1 MPQIS
6 KDVIDRIR
14 DTADIVDVVSQYVDL
29 KQKGPNLFG
38 LCPFHAE
45 KTPSFSVAQGK
56 QIFYCFGCNAG
67 GNVFSFL
74 MDYLKIS
81 FPESI
86 KLLAE
91 KYGIDIKID
100 ENRDKSEIFS
110 SLYKLNE
117 MAASLYQDNLFSLK
131 GERVLDYL
139 LRRGLSKETIEKFK
153 IGYAKNDW
161 NHLTNRCR
169 GKGFS
174 KSQIIQSGLFTHSE
188 KGIFDRFRSRIMFPI
203 FHASGKVIAFG
214 GRVFESED
222 SAKYI
227 NSPETLLFKKSNNFY
242 GLQATRD
249 SIRKEGYVILVEGYM
264 DFLKLYQSGINPIL
278 SVSGTSFSSKHALAL
293 KRLTKKIIILY
304 DGDNAGANAAIRAG
318 WVMLKNGLIPTVVN
332 PPDQLDPDDWISKF
346 GINAVKESLTSPIDH
361 IEFHIKFNNGLKLGG
376 VERQNYIVELANE
389 VSGIN
394 DGIIKN
400 DLVKIISE
408 KLSINEKDFIR
419 KIKTSRVNPENLNRE
434 KEKKDKSIVFNNQI
448 DKAQVELIRI
458 MLSGNKNQKKY
469 ILDNLDLDLF
479 TTPILNKV
487 AKILIDRN
495 LDVESSKIIEYFQ
508 DDHERNYI
516 TKILFF
522 EDRGNLSTTIVYD
535 CLKILKSEPIKQKI
549 SLLRVQIREKEL
561 NDEDPTNELVVVN
574 KLIKELDDIKK

>member
-38 LCPFHAE
+38 LCPFHSE

-91 KYGIDIKID
+91 KYSIDIEID
-100 ENRDKSEIFS
+100 ENLGKSEIFS

-117 MAASLYQDNLFSLK
+117 IAVSLYQENLFSIK
-131 GERVLDYL
+131 GEPVLDYL
-139 LRRGLSKETIEKFK
+139 LKRGLSKETIEKFK
-153 IGYAKNDW
+153 IGYAENSW
-161 NHLTNRCR
+161 NHLTNKCR

-203 FHASGKVIAFG
+203 FHASGRVIAFG
-214 GRVFESED
+214 GRAFESED

-227 NSPETLLFKKSNNFY
+227 NSPETPLFKKSNNFY

-249 SIRKEGYVILVEGYM
+249 SIRKEGHVILVEGYM
-264 DFLKLYQSGINPIL
+264 DFLKLYQSGIHPIL

-318 WVMLKNGLIPTVVN
+318 WVMLRNGLIPTVVN
-332 PPDQLDPDDWISKF
+332 PPNQLDPDDWISEF
-346 GINAVKESLTSPIDH
+346 GINAIKESLTSSIDH
-361 IEFHIKFNNGLKLGG
+361 IDFHIKFNNGLRLSGA
-376 VERQNYIVELANE
+376 ERQNYIVELANE
-389 VSGIN
+389 VSSIN

-434 KEKKDKSIVFNNQI
+434 KIIQDKTIVFNNRI

-458 MLSGNKNQKKY
+458 MLSGNKDQKNY
-469 ILDNLDLDLF
+469 ILDNIDLHFF
-479 TTPILNKV
+479 TNPILNKV

-508 DDHERNYI
+508 DDNERNYI

-522 EDRGNLSTTIVYD
+522 EDTGNLSTTIVYD

-561 NDEDPTNELVVVN
+561 NGEDPTNELVVIN